1 MRLLKTVNRPPGQ
14 WDRQT
19 WEEMS
24 GFLRFLSSVPGEV
37 ERFNGS
43 LGFGLCQEPS
53 PPVEV
58 DGDKEAARTVGFVIT
73 RRNPLLPEATYCIY
87 SVLKDGV
94 LYGFTGLIEDGRIR
108 TVRELRPI
116 TDYRKGGM
124 ALYDWLR
131 ELVRASCSK

>member
-1 MRLLKTVNRPPGQ
+1 MRLLKIVNKPSGQ
-14 WDRQT
+14 WDKQT
-19 WEEMS
+19 WAEMS

-37 ERFNGS
+37 ERFNRS

-53 PPVEV
+53 PPVAV
-58 DGDKEAARTVGFVIT
+58 DGDAEAVHSVGFVIT

-87 SVLKDGV
+87 SVLKNGV
-94 LYGFTGLIEDGRIR
+94 LHGFTGLFEDGRIR

-116 TDYRKGGM
+116 KDFSNSGM